1 MNTHESRDA
10 LQSFILFLAVI
21 SISKLNIEHR
31 FELEMETFKKL
42 AVVVHVLQTT
52 QSLVISRC
60 CFAEGQKKFTVNYD
74 TRVQLFCSPTVC

>member
-10 LQSFILFLAVI
+10 LQSFILFPTVI
-21 SISKLNIEHR
+21 SISKLNMEHR

-60 CFAEGQKKFTVNYD
+60 YFVEDAVIGQNK
-74 TRVQLFCSPTVC
+74 LII